1 MLYHLFLTT
10 LNLEHTEFKQLKVI
24 QMVSQ
29 QIRNSGSPVYSL
41 GFFLPLLRI
50 FLPGPILLP
59 RLACQDN

>member
-29 QIRNSGSPVYSL
+29 QIRNSGLLSIAWGSSSP
-41 GFFLPLLRI
+41 F
-50 FLPGPILLP
+50 
-59 RLACQDN
+59 